1 MAEDTADAKPDA
13 ELEAALDDLYRAPP
27 TEFTAHRTRLAA
39 AAKKRGDAAAAKRLG
54 AAHKPTT
61 AAWIVNRLA
70 LTRSDTAGRL
80 AELGDRLRDAHAAM
94 DGASIRELSA
104 QQHRL
109 IGELSRDALRA
120 AGVGRPSSSVRDD
133 VTSTLQ
139 AAVADPD
146 VRGRLGRLE
155 RPEQWSG
162 FGGPA
167 AADAAARAPRRTPRA
182 PARSGTAAA
191 ASAARDRDRSR
202 RRDELNAAVA
212 TAQRHQEAADDA
224 LAAPRLRG
232 PRPGA
237 ATRRRAGRCGLPS
250 ARSAAPRTSTPKPS
264 GPAARPRNR
273 CARRRRTCC
282 GPESHRP
289 APGVS
294 GRSVRVS
301 AQP

>member
-109 IGELSRDALRA
+109 IGELARDALRA
-120 AGVGRPSSSVRDD
+120 AGVDRPSSSVRDD

-167 AADAAARAPRRTPRA
+167 AADRAGRAPRRTPRA

-191 ASAARDRDRSR
+191 ASAARDRDRAR

-224 LAAPRLRG
+224 LARAEAARAAARRSHEEARRAL
-232 PRPGA
+232 GA
-237 ATRRRAGRCGLPS
+237 AERALGRAEDEHAEAERASRAAAQSLREAQANLRRA
-250 ARSAAPRTSTPKPS
+250 
-264 GPAARPRNR
+264 
-273 CARRRRTCC
+273 
-282 GPESHRP
+282 
-289 APGVS
+289 
-294 GRSVRVS
+294 
-301 AQP
+301 